1 MNLAEVIIALDV
13 PSADEARALIER
25 IGDRG
30 TFYKVGLELYTRAG
44 PAFVRELTGAGKRV
58 FLDLK
63 LHDIPN
69 TVASAVRAAVD
80 LDVDLLTIHA
90 TGGRAMLE
98 AAVDAVGGDAGLG
111 AVPGA
116 ARPSLQL
123 LAITVL
129 TSLDA
134 AELGQVWDR
143 SNVVMSD
150 EVARLTDLAVAAGMH
165 GVVCSAAEA
174 DRVRL
179 RTSGGF
185 LIVTPGIR
193 PLGTDIGDQKRVATP
208 ADAVLAGADHLVL
221 GRAVTRAPDP
231 RAALADIL
239 DEVARATSAHS

>member
-143 SNVVMSD
+143 SNVVISD